1 MSLRAVLERAFAS
14 RAELDD
20 AVERE
25 EVVETGCTPIAS
37 ITPRSRVRITGVLR
51 SVTVRPRAGVQAFE
65 AELYDGSSTVRLI
78 FLGRREVPGVEAGRH
93 LVAEGLVAQV
103 DGDLV
108 IFNPRYELR
117 VHA

>member
-1 MSLRAVLERAFAS
+1 MSLRSVLDRALAS

-25 EVVETGCTPIAS
+25 EVVEAGCTPIAS
-37 ITPRSRVRITGVLR
+37 LAPRSRVRVTGVLR
-51 SVTVRPRAGVQAFE
+51 SVTVRPRAGVHAFE
-65 AELYDGSSTVRLI
+65 AELYDGSGALRLL

-93 LVAEGLVAQV
+93 MVAEGLVVEV
-103 DGDLV
+103 DGDRV

-117 VHA
+117 ALA